1 MHCLPPAHIVRA
13 SLEPPRRKRPPI
25 KNDGKYASSFP
36 ANPAAKSVFGR
47 IARLTRD
54 EMSRAL
60 LRQAQ
65 ILKTHATRYS
75 GSPQTFSRP
84 SDLSLSSRIGF
95 ELFEYRPRASMQ
107 PSFLLTSCDSKVS
120 GTQALTRT
128 INVAWPIG
136 TAMWQSQRTW
146 KRFSQRRSKHSA
158 GWTFWSTT
166 PASII
171 FCLSRRSRKRT
182 FTALQHQCAGPA
194 ACGKGGGKPLR

>member
-13 SLEPPRRKRPPI
+13 SLEPP
-25 KNDGKYASSFP
+25 FP
-36 ANPAAKSVFGR
+36 ANPAAKSVSGM

-136 TAMWQSQRTW
+136 IKIDFGGPVHLRLDLVKA
-146 KRFSQRRSKHSA
+146 RFFGNRRAHSV
-158 GWTFWSTT
+158 
-166 PASII
+166 
-171 FCLSRRSRKRT
+171 
-182 FTALQHQCAGPA
+182 
-194 ACGKGGGKPLR
+194 PLPMLHKKQGVRHFF